1 MATRIKDLNEVVNIL
16 RDVQAFMYL
25 IYANKG
31 KADELGDRI
40 ANRIDRVLKDIDVE

>member
-25 IYANKG
+25 IYARKG
-31 KADELGDRI
+31 VVELGDRLT
-40 ANRIDRVLKDIDVE
+40 NRIDRVLKDIDVE